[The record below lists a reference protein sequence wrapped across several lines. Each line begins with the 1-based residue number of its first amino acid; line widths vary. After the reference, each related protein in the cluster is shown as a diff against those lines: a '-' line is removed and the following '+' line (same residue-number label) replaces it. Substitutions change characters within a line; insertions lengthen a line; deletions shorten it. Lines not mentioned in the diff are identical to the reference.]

1 MLTLP
6 WRKTS
11 SHGEKKKKREWF
23 PLGGKAG
30 NNKTHELYVIWRGGG
45 GGGGGAC
52 WDLGQAMM
60 TRPMTNTFPVM
71 QGTVPGLLHWV
82 YESTVDAEVMNWK
95 AN

>member
-1 MLTLP
+1 MEE
-6 WRKTS
+6 
-11 SHGEKKKKREWF
+11 EKEKRMIPF
-23 PLGGKAG
+23 GGKSEEG
-30 NNKTHELYVIWRGGG
+30 NNKTYELYVIGE
-45 GGGGGAC
+45 GGGGAC

-71 QGTVPGLLHWV
+71 RGTVPGLLRWV